1 MEDHWWWD
9 KRNYSNERTPLCGG
23 RRRNSNNKKEE
34 RVEGVAIKKEKYCGE
49 KKQKRDFRVTAGIL
63 ILKKERGISS
73 EKKIILKAA
82 IVKVSSEFDEK

>member
-34 RVEGVAIKKEKYCGE
+34 RVEGVAIKKGKVLRRKET
-49 KKQKRDFRVTAGIL
+49 KKGFSGNGRNSDIKKRERYFERKKDNSKSSNCESFFGI
-63 ILKKERGISS
+63 
-73 EKKIILKAA
+73 
-82 IVKVSSEFDEK
+82 